1 MLPGSYTA
9 KVESSG
15 FQTYRKQGNV
25 LSASERLSLG
35 TIQLTVGSVT
45 ETVSV
50 TAEAAVI
57 QVASSESSAVLTTQQ
72 LSTVAQRGRNVTGF
86 LRLLP
91 GVSTSNDA
99 ESLHGGGGIG
109 TSLPNVGG
117 VRANALTIGVDGQQ
131 GQDNGS
137 SNSYT
142 TSVSL
147 DAVAEVKVLLNNYQA
162 EYGRNGGAVVNVVSK
177 SGTGD
182 FHGSAYWYK
191 RHEMF
196 NAQNFFN
203 NAGTTSET
211 EVPLYH

>member
-1 MLPGSYTA
+1 
-9 KVESSG
+9 
-15 FQTYRKQGNV
+15 
-25 LSASERLSLG
+25 
-35 TIQLTVGSVT
+35 
-45 ETVSV
+45 
-50 TAEAAVI
+50 
-57 QVASSESSAVLTTQQ
+57 
-72 LSTVAQRGRNVTGF
+72 
-86 LRLLP
+86 
-91 GVSTSNDA
+91 
-99 ESLHGGGGIG
+99 IG
-109 TSLPNVGG
+109 TSLPNIGG
-117 VRANALTIGVDGQQ
+117 VRSGALTIGVDGQQ

-177 SGTGD
+177 SGSRE

-203 NAGTTSET
+203 NAALPAIPKSRYRYITEGVTVGGPVTIPKVFNTSRQKLFFFLSLET
-211 EVPLYH
+211 NPSLEPQSIQRKTMPTAAERAGDFS